1 MKPARRKIVSLPH
14 ASVDT
19 WGPRIVAQLARGEV
33 VEVAGFVLKL
43 QSAATE
49 QQALE
54 LRPQ

>member
-1 MKPARRKIVSLPH
+1 MKPARRKVVTLPH

-19 WGPRIVAQLARGEV
+19 WGPHIVAQLARGEV

-43 QSAATE
+43 QSAATV
-49 QQALE
+49 QQPLE